1 MKSLITYVCKSYDYV
16 KVMNSIIHEM
26 SEQTWN
32 PEQLEFVPIGI
43 NQDLGEWTNFD
54 NPFENRSKGNFV
66 MSLR

>member
-1 MKSLITYVCKSYDYV
+1 
-16 KVMNSIIHEM
+16 MNSIIHEM